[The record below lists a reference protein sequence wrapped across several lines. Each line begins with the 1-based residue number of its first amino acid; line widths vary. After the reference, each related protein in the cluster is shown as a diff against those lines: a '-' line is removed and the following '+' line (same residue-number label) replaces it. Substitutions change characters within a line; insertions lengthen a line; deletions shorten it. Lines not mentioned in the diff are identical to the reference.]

1 MFNLKHLKL
10 QSSKAMLRAFLAI
23 VVVLCMLVLA
33 LPADLGVLL
42 VGAAANKWD
51 GTLEAFENY
60 SESYS
65 QFADGKTAY
74 KIANAKQLAFLA
86 AVLNATPTRSYFG
99 PCKVTLDMNG
109 DGTAETTY
117 SFPGT
122 GTISKDATTILV
134 GAKFELTDDIDLN
147 GVQWTPIGSSSLPF
161 RATFE
166 GNGHIISGLSY
177 IDETTPSGSSA
188 GIGLFGKTGS
198 TAVINN
204 LHVEGTV
211 KTYQSNMGGIVGYS
225 AGALQ
230 MENCSFS
237 GTVQGGG
244 WAYLANTGG
253 LIGHATSNSAVTIK
267 NCFVHGE
274 GTAITGVT
282 ASGDGVAASY
292 NPEVGGFVGLV
303 TNGCDMTITDSYAE
317 CTVSGMNGSGG
328 LVGTIQSH
336 SSLTT
341 VLIERCYTAGS
352 IISTSYVGGLVGWVR
367 DTSSTA
373 DTAKLNLTIKDSY
386 SVMDLTNATSS
397 RAGGLISCS
406 RPESV
411 AAEDV
416 TISLLGC
423 HFAGLNAKQPVM
435 YYDDAHSTLETVER
449 VYYRAGST
457 TAKTHTLQSHSGIE
471 EKSRKAFMDGQVT
484 TSLNADRDV
493 WATSMWAEYPVLGK
507 EEKPSLSALI
517 VNGEEISLIDGV
529 FEYTAT
535 DVEKSKESV
544 LVSATAAQEGATV
557 TVSGAD
563 ASGAVALGIPGTT
576 KTISVTVTYKSV
588 LSTTY
593 TVNIYRKPNV
603 WNGSIAEGYAGG
615 DGTQGNPYTIQTGA
629 QLAFLAQQVNNGTNY
644 AKTYFKLTSDIDL
657 GSIAWTPIGNTSG
670 TPFNGTLDGDG
681 YAITNLKVATNAQA
695 GLFGFAAATIKNL
708 SLAGDVST
716 TASNG
721 TAGFVAYVSVSGSM
735 TISNCVFTG
744 TVTSTSTTEY
754 VSIGAFVGHNW
765 NSTIKLDNCVAMNT
779 TINGSKN
786 AVGGLV
792 GIAISGTDLTIT
804 NSSFSGSVTG
814 GRGTGGLVGGIYY
827 GNGSTNPTDV
837 TITNS
842 YSEGTVTSTAVS
854 GGLVGFFNNQN
865 NNNKPIKLTIKDCY
879 STALLATDKT
889 SGGLVGSNHGWQDY
903 PSKITVSIT
912 GSYFAGKAKYP
923 ILNSSVDTTNKTD
936 LTPMTV
942 TLNNVYYREGSAT
955 TATPTIGNLSP
966 ELTVQKTAGEFGDG
980 TVTVILN
987 NSLTTPIWATS
998 TAGYPVL
1005 SDLASISNGDLG
1017 VLGTSIRTEGIQ
1029 AIRFKFSVTDTL
1041 IELNELQKVGV
1052 LAAKASDKIVGEHLY
1067 AHTIAKDAANYYKYI
1082 DAIAYTKGGNKL
1094 ALIDDG
1100 TKFLFTAAL
1109 YNLTEA
1115 KHGIDYI
1122 ARAYATF
1129 VDAKGQQIILYSE
1142 AVGDEYFNSVNDVV
1156 SGFFDYPSP
1165 RGISM
1170 SDLLYLK
1177 NIYDNQFA
1185 EDEVLPPDADVRADG
1200 DNPQA
1205 GGADAEADALRDK
1218 ILNAEDVDPEDYN
1231 TVYYISPSGNDANDG
1246 TSPETAWK
1254 NVDAINLH
1262 NHQIQA
1268 GDAVLFERGGV
1279 YRSVTSLLAEPIP
1292 EGVQSTDAQQIIY
1305 TKSGVTYG
1313 AYGEG
1318 EKPAIYSCHKNY
1330 AWGNLWRKS
1339 DKGENIWEVYTPRS
1353 DAGSVVFN
1361 HGEAAG
1367 IKRFGVW
1374 TGEYQSNGQKV
1385 FDGFITPD
1393 NVGENLTQNFEYYHD
1408 HRNGVLYL
1416 YLEGGIA
1423 PHDLYEDIE
1432 ICPRDGVFKIKTGI
1446 EDVHIDN
1453 LAIKYTGFYGIR
1465 GDEGTTG
1472 VTVTNCEMGWIGGCQ
1487 WHFDKYG
1494 EGSRIGN
1501 AIEFW
1506 ETTTDARTENNWIY
1520 QVYDAGLSPQ
1530 GVSSDGVSVYTNLVM
1545 RENLVE
1551 YCSYGIEWFDRN
1563 GTDVGKDHDSQW
1575 NGYYIEDN
1583 ILRFAGY
1590 GFGRQRQ
1597 DANQAPSNIC
1607 GWSFVYDNPL
1617 NVYIRNNIFDCSEK
1631 NTVYWWWSDE
1641 RTYPDTVIS
1650 GNTFY
1655 EKASASG
1662 LTIRYG
1668 PNGQQWKATNQATLE
1683 EAIKTFDSTPEHVE
1697 WLPY

>member
-33 LPADLGVLL
+33 LPADFGVLL
-42 VGAAANKWD
+42 VGAASNKWD

-60 SESYS
+60 SSSYS
-65 QFADGKTAY
+65 QFANGKTAY

-86 AVLNATPTRSYFG
+86 AVLNATPTRSLFG
-99 PCKVTLDMNG
+99 PCKVKLDMNG

-122 GTISKDATTILV
+122 GYTDASTILV
-134 GAKFELTDDIDLN
+134 DAKFELTDDIDLN
-147 GVQWTPIGSSSLPF
+147 GLQWTPIGSSSLPF

-177 IDETTPSGSSA
+177 IDETTPSRSSA

-198 TAVINN
+198 SAFINN

-225 AGALQ
+225 AGNLQ

-292 NPEVGGFVGLV
+292 NPEAVGGFVGLV

-328 LVGTIQSH
+328 LVGTIQSY

-341 VLIERCYTAGS
+341 VLIERCYTAGNL
-352 IISTSYVGGLVGWVR
+352 ISDHSVGGLVGWVR
-367 DTSSTA
+367 DTSSAA

-397 RAGGLISCS
+397 RASGLISCS

-423 HFAGLNAKQPVM
+423 HFAGLNAKQPIM
-435 YYDDAHSTLETVER
+435 YYDAAYSTLGTVER

-484 TSLNADRDV
+484 TLLNADRDV
-493 WATSMWAEYPVLGK
+493 WATSMWADYPILGQ
-507 EEKPSLSALI
+507 EEKPSLSELT
-517 VNGEEISLIDGV
+517 VNGEAITLRDGV
-529 FEYTAT
+529 FEYAAA
-535 DVEKSKESV
+535 DVENTVESV
-544 LVSATAAQEGATV
+544 LVSATASQEDTTV
-557 TVSGAD
+557 TVTGAD
-563 ASGAVALGIPGTT
+563 ASGAVALGIPGTI

-593 TVNIYRKPNV
+593 TVNVYRKPGV
-603 WNGSIAEGYAGG
+603 WDGTIATSFAGG

-629 QLAFLAQQVNNGTNY
+629 QLAYLAQQVNDGTTY
-644 AKTYFKLTSDIDL
+644 LKMYFKLTADIDL
-657 GSIAWTPIGNTSG
+657 GDNKWTPIGGLKSSSAPAFRG
-670 TPFNGTLDGDG
+670 YFDGNGFTIAGLNVSESAR
-681 YAITNLKVATNAQA
+681 YV
-695 GLFGFAAATIKNL
+695 GLFGYITGGSVSNLTVKGTVTAKANSVGGIVGGWQDGGTLTNCTFIGNVSTTSGSGVQVGGLIGTAPQGATIKNCYTAGTVTGTGQVGG
-708 SLAGDVST
+708 LA
-716 TASNG
+716 G
-721 TAGFVAYVSVSGSM
+721 TAGNASTALTVESCYSTMTVSC
-735 TISNCVFTG
+735 TAAT
-744 TVTSTSTTEY
+744 
-754 VSIGAFVGHNW
+754 A
-765 NSTIKLDNCVAMNT
+765 
-779 TINGSKN
+779 
-786 AVGGLV
+786 GGLV
-792 GIAISGTDLTIT
+792 GAASAATVKINNA
-804 NSSFSGSVTG
+804 FFA
-814 GRGTGGLVGGIYY
+814 GTGTNNPIAGSATE
-827 GNGSTNPTDV
+827 GST
-837 TITNS
+837 
-842 YSEGTVTSTAVS
+842 VS
-854 GGLVGFFNNQN
+854 NV
-865 NNNKPIKLTIKDCY
+865 Y
-879 STALLATDKT
+879 YKT
-889 SGGLVGSNHGWQDY
+889 E
-903 PSKITVSIT
+903 SIT
-912 GSYFAGKAKYP
+912 GEASGLLTNVTGYAAVAFA
-923 ILNSSVDTTNKTD
+923 
-936 LTPMTV
+936 
-942 TLNNVYYREGSAT
+942 
-955 TATPTIGNLSP
+955 
-966 ELTVQKTAGEFGDG
+966 DG
-980 TVTVILN
+980 TVTEKLN
-987 NSLTTPIWATS
+987 NSITTPIWATS
-998 TAGYPVL
+998 TAGYPVW
-1005 SDLASISNGDLG
+1005 SDLAATLDGALG

-1029 AIRFKFSVTDTL
+1029 ALRFKFSITDEA
-1041 IELNELQKVGV
+1041 IETKELQKVGV
-1052 LAAKASDKIVGEHLY
+1052 LAAKASDKIVDEHLY
-1067 AHTIAKDAANYYKYI
+1067 AHNIAQGTDSYYKYI
-1082 DAIAYTKGGNKL
+1082 DATAYTKGGNKL
-1094 ALIDDG
+1094 SLIDDG
-1100 TKFLFTAAL
+1100 YKYLFTAAL

-1115 KHGIDYI
+1115 KYEIDYI

-1129 VDAKGQQIILYSE
+1129 VDAKGQELVVYGE
-1142 AVGDEYFNSVNDVV
+1142 TVGEEYFNSIHDAVDA
-1156 SGFFDYPSP
+1156 FFNYPSP
-1165 RGISM
+1165 RGITM
-1170 SDLLYLK
+1170 SDLLFLK
-1177 NIYDNQFA
+1177 NIYDERLA
-1185 EDEVLPPDADVRADG
+1185 EDEVLPLDVGLDVDERSGG
-1200 DNPQA
+1200 DNAQV

-1218 ILNAEDVDPEDYN
+1218 ILNAEDVDPDDYN

-1246 TSPETAWK
+1246 KSPETAWK

-1262 NHQIQA
+1262 NDEIQP
-1268 GDAVLFERGGV
+1268 GDAVLFERGGI

-1292 EGVQSTDAQQIIY
+1292 EGVEKTDAQMIVY

-1330 AWGNLWRKS
+1330 AWGDPWRKS
-1339 DKGENIWEVYTPRS
+1339 DKGENLWEVYTPCS
-1353 DAGSVVFN
+1353 DAGSIVFN
-1361 HGEAAG
+1361 HGEAVG

-1374 TGEYQSNGQKV
+1374 DGTYTNGKKNYS
-1385 FDGFITPD
+1385 GFITPE
-1393 NVGENLTQNFEYYHD
+1393 NVGKNLTENFEYYHD

-1416 YLEGGIA
+1416 YYDNEGKA
-1423 PHDLYEDIE
+1423 PHDVYSDIE
-1432 ICPRDGVFKIKTGI
+1432 ICPRDGVFWITSGDT
-1446 EDVHIDN
+1446 DVHIDN
-1453 LAIKYTGFYGIR
+1453 LAIKFTGFYGIR
-1465 GDEGTTG
+1465 GNEGTTG

-1487 WHFDKYG
+1487 WHFNTYE

-1506 ETTTDARTENNWIY
+1506 ETTTDATTNNNWIY

-1530 GVSSDGVSVYTNLVM
+1530 GVSSDSASVYTNLVM

-1563 GTDVGKDHDSQW
+1563 GADVGKDHDSQW

-1617 NVYIRNNIFDCSEK
+1617 HVYIRNNIFDCSEK
-1631 NTVYWWWSDE
+1631 NTVYWRWVDD
-1641 RTYPDTVIS
+1641 RTYAPNLVIS

-1655 EKASASG
+1655 EKKSKSG
-1662 LTIRYG
+1662 VTLYYG
-1668 PNGQQWKATNQATLE
+1668 PKGQQWKATNQATLE